1 MFDQKREMVFTSFKI
16 GSQNRCSKEHT
27 FYFDEIRNFPFELKK
42 LSSLLIIIAL
52 LSGAEFHNTLIF
64 HNL

>member
-1 MFDQKREMVFTSFKI
+1 MFDQKREMVFAFFKI
-16 GSQNRCSKEHT
+16 GSKNRWSKEHL
-27 FYFDEIRNFPFELKK
+27 FYFDEKRKFPFELKK